1 MRRVFFKMLLFAPL
15 AILVFALFIY
25 GVMLLWNWIM
35 PQVFGVSALTYWQ
48 TLGLLVLCKIFFGFR
63 FGGGG
68 SPSYPRRNVFVRY
81 EKMTPEER
89 EKFRRGMR
97 GWCGIDRTEEEI
109 KMADETEKEQKPE
122 L

>member
-1 MRRVFFKMLLFAPL
+1 MFAPL

-35 PQVFGVSALTYWQ
+35 PEIFGIRTLTYWQ
-48 TLGLLVLCKIFFGFR
+48 TLGLLVLCKILFGFG

-68 SPSYPRRNVFVRY
+68 GHSPRSTRRQLFERY

-89 EKFRRGMR
+89 EKFRRGLH
-97 GWCGIDRTEEEI
+97 GWCATDSTEGEP
-109 KMADETEKEQKPE
+109 DPR
-122 L
+122 